1 MQTQISVK
9 AALLALSST
18 VLFSCQ
24 KELDNVNDSSS
35 NLNAF
40 VSALPSVKQIEPF
53 SERLVASPQGR
64 NQFGRLASDPIL
76 VSGGE
81 KEYEQAL
88 QVEEQLLFSEDQ
100 EIFYPG
106 ALLKA
111 KTVVEGSYA
120 PIVTPRKPLTISTSL
135 IGDKT
140 SFTVE
145 NPKLSTVRDGISSLL
160 TRSFDTPAANITYSY
175 EEVHSESHLKIALG
189 AGYNGTSTNV
199 KGNFSFNKED
209 KKTRYVVKIQQ
220 VFYTLDLDL
229 PEKPSDFFPDNFDY
243 SQYLANE
250 KEKPLFISS
259 IKMGRVLL
267 LGIESSLSKTDV
279 EAKLNASFLGG
290 KITAEAEAAFKELSQ
305 NSSIKGR
312 VLGGNAALAGQTISN
327 IEQVK
332 KFLEDGASFSRQNPG
347 IPISYKMRELGTN
360 LPFKTVIYS
369 KYLKTD
375 SSPNS
380 LKKLDFTIFFGRQ
393 DLTTATGNV
402 VTRLGKSYIERK
414 SAKSTAQGLREE
426 VKFWNSTDVH
436 IIKNIEALEKGEKIV
451 FIFDRRD
458 AKDELNEEFIFEL
471 PSFDELVNQAEKA
484 TNEKRNMYDKEGGN
498 ALKIKDKTN
507 RLILTLELEKQR
519 VY

>member
-24 KELDNVNDSSS
+24 KESDNVNDSNS

-53 SERLVASPQGR
+53 SERLVSSEQGQ
-64 NQFGRLASDPIL
+64 NLFGRLASSDPIL
-76 VSGGE
+76 VSGKK

-145 NPKLSTVRDGISSLL
+145 NPKLSTVRDGVSSLL
-160 TRSFDTPAANITYSY
+160 TRNFDTPAANITYSY

-189 AGYNGTSTNV
+189 AGYNGTSTSV

-267 LGIESSLSKTDV
+267 LGIESTLSKTDV

-305 NSSIKGR
+305 NSTIRGR
-312 VLGGNAALAGQTISN
+312 VLGGNSALAGQTISD

-332 KFLEDGASFSRQNPG
+332 NFLKEGASFSRQNPG

-375 SSPNS
+375 SSPNAN
-380 LKKLDFTIFFGRQ
+380 KKLDFRIFFGKQ
-393 DLTTATGNV
+393 DLETITGEV
-402 VTRLGKSYIERK
+402 VSRLGKSYIERK
-414 SAKSTAQGLREE
+414 SAKSTAQGHREE
-426 VKFWNSTDVH
+426 VKFYTNDKH
-436 IIKNIEALEKGEKIV
+436 IIRNIKSLEKDEKIV
-451 FIFDRRD
+451 FIFDRSEAED
-458 AKDELNEEFIFEL
+458 NLKGEFIFEL
-471 PSFDELVNQAEKA
+471 PSFDDLVNEAERA
-484 TNEKRNMYDKEGGN
+484 TNENRNMYDKEKGN
-498 ALKIKDKTN
+498 PLKIKDKTN
-507 RLILTLELEKQR
+507 RLILILELEDQK

>member
-24 KELDNVNDSSS
+24 KESDNVNDSSS

-53 SERLVASPQGR
+53 SERLVSSEQGQ
-64 NQFGRLASDPIL
+64 NLFGRLASDPIL
-76 VSGGE
+76 VSGKK

-145 NPKLSTVRDGISSLL
+145 NPKLSTVRDGVSSLL
-160 TRSFDTPAANITYSY
+160 TRNFDTPAANITYSY

-189 AGYNGTSTNV
+189 AGYNGTSTSV
-199 KGNFSFNKED
+199 KGSFSFNKD
-209 KKTRYVVKIQQ
+209 DQKTRYVVKIQQ

-267 LGIESSLSKTDV
+267 LGIESTLSKTEV

-290 KITAEAEAAFKELSQ
+290 KISAEAEAAFNELSK
-305 NSSIKGR
+305 SSKIRGR
-312 VLGGNAALAGQTISN
+312 VLGGNSALAGQTISD

-332 KFLEDGASFSRQNPG
+332 NFLKEGASFSRQNPG

-375 SSPNS
+375 SSPNAN
-380 LKKLDFTIFFGRQ
+380 KKLDFKIFFGRQ
-393 DLTTATGNV
+393 DLETSI
-402 VTRLGKSYIERK
+402 GKVLDHQGRAFIERK
-414 SAKSTAQGLREE
+414 STKSTAQGQREE
-426 VKFWNSTDVH
+426 VKFFPNDKH
-436 IIKNIEALEKGEKIV
+436 IIKTIKALENDEKII
-451 FIFDRRD
+451 FIFDRTNV
-458 AKDELNEEFIFEL
+458 KDDLKGEFIFEL
-471 PSFDELVNQAEKA
+471 PSFDELISEAEKA
-484 TNEKRNMYDKEGGN
+484 TNENRNMYDKDKGGKP
-498 ALKIKDKTN
+498 LIIKDKTN
-507 RLILTLELEKQR
+507 RLILTLELEEQK

>member
-24 KELDNVNDSSS
+24 KESDNVNDSSS

-53 SERLVASPQGR
+53 SERLVSSEQGQ
-64 NQFGRLASDPIL
+64 NLFGRLASDPIL
-76 VSGGE
+76 VSGKK

-145 NPKLSTVRDGISSLL
+145 NPKLSTVRDGVSSLL
-160 TRSFDTPAANITYSY
+160 TRNFDTPAANITYSY

-189 AGYNGTSTNV
+189 AGYNGTSTSV

-209 KKTRYVVKIQQ
+209 KLNRFVVKIQQ
-220 VFYTLDLDL
+220 VFYTLDIDL
-229 PEKPSDFFPDNFDY
+229 PQQASDFFPENFDY

-259 IKMGRVLL
+259 IKMGRVFL
-267 LGIESSLSKTDV
+267 LGIETSLSKTEA
-279 EAKLNASFLGG
+279 EAKIQASFLGG
-290 KITAEAEAAFKELSQ
+290 KITADAEAAFKSLSQ
-305 NSSIKGR
+305 NSTIRGR
-312 VLGGNAALAGQTISN
+312 VLGGNSKLAGQAIRD
-327 IEQVK
+327 IAEVK
-332 KFLEDGASFSRQNPG
+332 NFLEEGATFSRQNPG
-347 IPISYKMRELGTN
+347 IPISYKLRELGTN

-375 SSPNS
+375 SSPNAN
-380 LKKLDFTIFFGRQ
+380 KKLDFKIFFGRQ
-393 DLTTATGNV
+393 DLETTI
-402 VTRLGKSYIERK
+402 GKALDRQGRAFIERK
-414 SAKSTAQGLREE
+414 STKSTAQGQREE
-426 VKFWNSTDVH
+426 LKFYENDVH
-436 IIKNIEALEKGEKIV
+436 IIKTIRTLENDEKIM
-451 FIFDRRD
+451 FIFDRTNVED
-458 AKDELNEEFIFEL
+458 DLKGEFIFEL
-471 PSFDELVNQAEKA
+471 PSFDDLVLEAEKA
-484 TNEKRNMYDKEGGN
+484 TSENRNMYDKENGGTP
-498 ALKIKDKTN
+498 LRIKDKTG
-507 RLILTLELEKQR
+507 RLILTLELEEQK